1 MCRPAEQLLVQ
12 RWDRD
17 IRPARRG
24 VAFRLALR
32 LPQLP
37 RWGAIHSPQPGA
49 QPSSLPV
56 DTAAGGLSVARAGG
70 LLVFAAGGPPHH
82 QAAKG
87 SSVPVEQPAMQRMQS
102 AQHASESLQSAL
114 AESPVVQGRK
124 SGEAASEDLQTAAVV
139 QNVVQSRD
147 SGEAASEGVGAPQ
160 ENGEDSSGGAAEEQA
175 AAEVAGTAEEALLDT
190 AAPALDGNRTSFNSG
205 EQVDTGGEA
214 GVSAA
219 ADGEA
224 SEQGVTHAAEQ
235 VYDSVAG
242 DARLV
247 FEAAAALGLAQ
258 EVVAAAL
265 QRYQRLVGA
274 VER

>member
-1 MCRPAEQLLVQ
+1 ME

-17 IRPARRG
+17 IRPARKG

-37 RWGAIHSPQPGA
+37 RWGAIHPSQPGA
-49 QPSSLPV
+49 QPPSLPV
-56 DTAAGGLSVARAGG
+56 DTAVG
-70 LLVFAAGGPPHH
+70 
-82 QAAKG
+82 K
-87 SSVPVEQPAMQRMQS
+87 
-102 AQHASESLQSAL
+102 
-114 AESPVVQGRK
+114 
-124 SGEAASEDLQTAAVV
+124 
-139 QNVVQSRD
+139 

-160 ENGEDSSGGAAEEQA
+160 ENGEDSSGGAAEEQT
-175 AAEVAGTAEEALLDT
+175 AAEVAGTADKALPDT
-190 AAPALDGNRTSFNSG
+190 VAPALDGNRTPFDSG
-205 EQVDTGGEA
+205 EQLDTGGEA

-224 SEQGVTHAAEQ
+224 AEQGATHAAEQ
-235 VYDSVAG
+235 VYNSVAG

-247 FEAAAALGLAQ
+247 FEAAAALGVAQ
-258 EVVAAAL
+258 KVVAAAI

>member
-1 MCRPAEQLLVQ
+1 ME

-17 IRPARRG
+17 IRPARKG

-37 RWGAIHSPQPGA
+37 RWGAIHPPQPGA
-49 QPSSLPV
+49 QPPSLPV
-56 DTAAGGLSVARAGG
+56 DTAVGGLMVATAGGPTVI
-70 LLVFAAGGPPHH
+70 AAGGPPQH
-82 QAAKG
+82 QSVEG
-87 SSVPVEQPAMQRMQS
+87 SSVPVEQPAVQSMQS
-102 AQHASESLQSAL
+102 GQLASESLQIAP
-114 AESPVVQGRK
+114 AESPVMQGRK
-124 SGEAASEDLQTAAVV
+124 
-139 QNVVQSRD
+139 

-160 ENGEDSSGGAAEEQA
+160 ENGDNSSGGAAEEQTA
-175 AAEVAGTAEEALLDT
+175 AKVAGTADKALPDT
-190 AAPALDGNRTSFNSG
+190 VAPALDGNWTPFDSG
-205 EQVDTGGEA
+205 EQLDTGGEA
-214 GVSAA
+214 GVSVA

-247 FEAAAALGLAQ
+247 FESAAALGVAQ